1 VKYIDNLK
9 IEILANDIGKE
20 EYIEQ
25 FIDATY
31 TFFLQNKV
39 LPTRF
44 TPFYEYIKKHFI
56 YDRVELHKLLRV
68 QFGTEAST
76 FVDVWIEQK
85 EKKDR
90 QAANKEEKVEKLEQ
104 EFSSNNVIQLIAAKQ
119 RDKATEMIVNKV
131 KSMYKIYTLR
141 HDENEEIWIYI
152 DGIYVPEGKTYIK
165 EFIRETLGDLYTSHI
180 ANLIIEK
187 IETDTFIQ
195 DEDFFIDEDPNLIA
209 LQNGIFN
216 IKTKRLMD
224 FDDKFFFFQKLPVF
238 YDKKARCRNII
249 NFLNSTLKEG
259 DVATLQEMFGFLL
272 YREYRY
278 EKAFMF
284 SGDGSN
290 GKSKTVELIKRFLG
304 VHNCSSL
311 SLQRM
316 EAHQNFDLCELH
328 TKLANLSADLSYG
341 SLKDTGNFKSLT
353 GRDPISAPR
362 KFKTNLKFTNYA
374 KMVFCANEL
383 PKPIDI
389 STGFF
394 RRWILIDFPYTFYTA
409 DEFEHHKNEN
419 NVKLADPKII
429 DTISSQEELNGLFNW
444 AVEGWERI
452 EKNKCFSDS
461 RSMGELK
468 ETWIA
473 KSDSFQAFCTKYIV
487 EDYGHSIRKSSVLR
501 YYTKYCKINKLRTFG
516 EKHIKAILE
525 REFGSYDSRKII
537 DDEKISFWEGVAFQE
552 FVCELLEEGQVRQA
566 GQGVLF
572 DYGILNSLGKL

>member
-9 IEILANDIGKE
+9 IELLENDLGKE
-20 EYIEQ
+20 EYIEK

-31 TFFLQNKV
+31 EFFLQNKIT
-39 LPTRF
+39 PTKYK
-44 TPFYEYIKKHFI
+44 PFYEYIKKHFVF
-56 YDRVELHKLLRV
+56 DRVELHKLLRL

-90 QAANKEEKVEKLEQ
+90 QAANKEERVEQKSQ
-104 EFSSNNVIQLIAAKQ
+104 EFSKANVVQLLALKE
-119 RDKATEMIVNKV
+119 RSRATEMIVKEI

-141 HDENEEIWIYI
+141 HDEKEEIWIYK

-165 EFIRETLGDLYTSHI
+165 EFVRETLGDLYTTHLS
-180 ANLIIEK
+180 NLIIEK

-195 DEDFFIDEDPNLIA
+195 DEDFFIDEDPNLIC

-216 IKTKRLMD
+216 LKTKRLMD
-224 FDDKFFFFQKLPVF
+224 YDDKYFFFQKLPIF

-249 NFLNSTLKEG
+249 KFFESTLKEG
-259 DVATLQEMFGFLL
+259 DVKTLQEIFGFML

-290 GKSKTVELIKRFLG
+290 GKSKSVELFKRFLG
-304 VHNCSSL
+304 INNCASL

-328 TKLANLSADLSYG
+328 TKLANLSADLSYS

-383 PKPIDI
+383 PKPVDI

-409 DEFEHHKNEN
+409 DEYDNHKDE
-419 NVKLADPKII
+419 KGAKKADPKII
-429 DTISSQEELNGLFNW
+429 EKISTQEELNGLFNW
-444 AVEGWERI
+444 AVKGWERL
-452 EKNKCFSDS
+452 EKNKSFSNT
-461 RSMGELK
+461 RSMQELK

-473 KSDSFQAFCTKYIV
+473 KSDSFQAFCTKYVI
-487 EDYGHSIRKSSVLR
+487 EDFDHSIRKSSVLR
-501 YYTKYCKINKLRTFG
+501 YYTKYCKMNKLRTFG
-516 EKHIKAILE
+516 EKHIKAVLE
-525 REFGSYDSRKII
+525 REFGVYDSRKIV
-537 DDEKISFWEGVAFQE
+537 DDEKVSFWEGIAFND
-552 FVCELLEEGQVRQA
+552 FVCELLDKGQVRQE
-566 GQGVLF
+566 GQHILK
-572 DYGILNSLGKL
+572 DIGI